1 MILKGGRPQ
10 ALQSDRITFPYNI
23 CTGSFL
29 SKGPEARQ
37 SHIALR
43 SSGKKGPPDTHLQ
56 DFLLKVHQSTPEG
69 PVYRELWGP
78 GLSKHRFIRAFEIP
92 SVDRFF
98 YHLGGP
104 SCRSV
109 GPLSWALDFLRFV
122 CLKRGWA
129 IRACGHYILG
139 GWWSGLER
147 EVGHPSGP

>member
-1 MILKGGRPQ
+1 MLRGGRPQ
-10 ALQSDRITFPYNI
+10 ALQSDRITFQRTMLKCLAI
-23 CTGSFL
+23 S
-29 SKGPEARQ
+29 ARSPAVPHSPAVVREQ
-37 SHIALR
+37 
-43 SSGKKGPPDTHLQ
+43 GPPDTHLQ

-109 GPLSWALDFLRFV
+109 GPLSWALDFPRFV

-129 IRACGHYILG
+129 IRACGPSILG
-139 GWWSGLER
+139 GWWSGLDR
-147 EVGHPSGP
+147 ENLL